1 MSCRGVHDDLA
12 AYADQA
18 LAVAE
23 RERVARHLV
32 DCTACRAELADI
44 LTVRTLVHRGCPQA
58 VVDPALARRLVDIAG
73 PEAGAHL
80 WLARG
85 TDARLPSPRRRRRR
99 RLAMGVCATT
109 AGVLGAFGSM
119 MFVAPTLPVVADP
132 DASSATDLPRA
143 AGVAGPSVAAS
154 ATTGVV
160 PLAAANPCPAPLA
173 CPQEV
178 LGLQRTMLAVASADR
193 AEMVFGTGERQV
205 VVVEQRGVL
214 RGQPDVDPLTAHAWQ
229 SGEVVYCVIGADEQL
244 TRQVVAALPH
254 EPAAGQGA
262 VNRAR
267 AGWRTL
273 AGSRR

>member
-1 MSCRGVHDDLA
+1 MSCRGVRDDLA

-18 LAVAE
+18 LATAE

-32 DCTACRAELADI
+32 DCTGCRAELADI
-44 LTVRTLVHRGCPQA
+44 LQVRSLVHRGCQQA
-58 VVDPALARRLVDIAG
+58 VVDPGLAHRLVDIAG

-80 WLARG
+80 WLAPG

-119 MFVAPTLPVVADP
+119 MFVAPVLPVVADP
-132 DASSATDLPRA
+132 DASSATDLSHP
-143 AGVAGPSVAAS
+143 AGAAGPSGA
-154 ATTGVV
+154 ATTAAGAV
-160 PLAAANPCPAPLA
+160 PLAADPPCPAPLA

-178 LGLQRTMLAVASADR
+178 LGLRRTMLAVASADR
-193 AEMVFGTGERQV
+193 AEMVFGTGTGQV

-214 RGQPDVDPLTAHAWQ
+214 RGQPDVDPLAAHAWQ
-229 SGEVVYCVIGADEQL
+229 SGEVVYCVISADEQL

-262 VNRAR
+262 VDRAR